1 MASVYSDI
9 IASCE
14 KGRKLFAVLIDPEKC
29 NGKKLSSFVEHI
41 NIALPDFVF
50 VGGSQ
55 LTENVENTVV
65 FIKEHS
71 KVPVVLFPGN
81 VQQFTPKAD
90 AILFLSLISGRNPD
104 FLIGQQVLAA
114 PKLREAKIEAISTGY
129 ILIDGTISSAVA
141 KMSKTLPMD
150 AENVDLI
157 VDTAFAGQLLG
168 NKLIYLEAGSGA
180 KCPVAT
186 ETIRKVKSVCQV
198 PIIVGGGI
206 CSVEQLEKAYRAGA
220 DLVVVG
226 NHFEKNPNDLF
237 SFVQCKRTLLER

>member
-1 MASVYSDI
+1 MGSIYSHI
-9 IASCE
+9 TEGCSQG
-14 KGRKLFAVLIDPEKC
+14 KKFFAVLIDPEKC
-29 NGKKLSSFVEHI
+29 EGEALLSFVERI
-41 NIALPDFVF
+41 NSALPDFVF

-180 KCPVAT
+180 KTSIAPS
-186 ETIRKVKSVCQV
+186 TIKRVKSVCQV

-206 CSVEQLEKAYRAGA
+206 CTKEQLQAAYSSGA

-226 NHFEKNPNDLF
+226 NHFEKNPQDLL
-237 SFVQCKRTLLER
+237 SFVRCKQTLEK

>member
-41 NIALPDFVF
+41 NSALPDFVF

-114 PKLREAKIEAISTGY
+114 PKLKEAKIEAISTGY
-129 ILIDGTISSAVA
+129 ILVDGTTTSSVA
-141 KMSKTLPMD
+141 KMSKTEPIN

-157 VDTAFAGQLLG
+157 VNTALAGELLG
-168 NKLIYLEAGSGA
+168 HKLIYLEAGSGA
-180 KCPVAT
+180 KTPIAPS
-186 ETIRKVKSVCQV
+186 TISRVKSLCRV

-206 CSVEQLEKAYRAGA
+206 CTKEQLLQAYTSGA

-226 NHFEKNPNDLF
+226 NHFESNPQDLL
-237 SFVQCKRTLLER
+237 SFVRCKQAMEK

>member
-1 MASVYSDI
+1 MANVYQHI
-9 IASCE
+9 IESCRRGE
-14 KGRKLFAVLIDPEKC
+14 KLFAALIDPEKC
-29 NGKKLSSFVEHI
+29 NGESLLSFVEKI
-41 NIALPDFVF
+41 NEALPDFVL

-55 LTENVENTVV
+55 LTENVEKTVV
-65 FIKEHS
+65 FIQQHT

-81 VQQFTPKAD
+81 VHQFTPKAD

-104 FLIGQQVLAA
+104 FLIGQQVAVA
-114 PKLREAKIEAISTGY
+114 SKLREAQIEAISTGY
-129 ILIDGTISSAVA
+129 ILIDGATESAVT
-141 KMSKTLPMD
+141 KMSKTQPID

-157 VDTAFAGQLLG
+157 VNTALAGELIG

-237 SFVQCKRTLLER
+237 SFVQCKRTLMEK

>member
-1 MASVYSDI
+1 M
-9 IASCE
+9 
-14 KGRKLFAVLIDPEKC
+14 LIDPEKC
-29 NGKKLSSFVEHI
+29 EGEALLSFVERI
-41 NIALPDFVF
+41 NGALPDFVF

-55 LTENVENTVV
+55 LTENVEKTVLML
-65 FIKEHS
+65 KAHTE
-71 KVPVVLFPGN
+71 VPVVLFPGN
-81 VQQFTPKAD
+81 VQQFTPEAD

-180 KCPVAT
+180 KTSIAPS
-186 ETIRKVKSVCQV
+186 TIKRVKSVCQV

-206 CSVEQLEKAYRAGA
+206 CTKEQLQAAYSSGA

-226 NHFEKNPNDLF
+226 NHFEKNPQDLL
-237 SFVQCKRTLLER
+237 SFVRCKQTLEK